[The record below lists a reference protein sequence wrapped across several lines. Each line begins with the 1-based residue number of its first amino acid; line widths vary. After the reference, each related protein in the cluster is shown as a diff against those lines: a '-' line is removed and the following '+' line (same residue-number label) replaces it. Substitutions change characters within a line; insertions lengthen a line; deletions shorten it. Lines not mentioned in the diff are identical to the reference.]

1 MCCLSRAD
9 AGRVDKMSERV
20 SAVNACTSCII
31 YKRLHEKTAEAQF
44 TRVNKQ
50 IKCKCTKLLC
60 KHHTHTHMMCGWE
73 KETSRSA
80 LSVEFDRLA
89 NDKKCIY
96 VHHCEIVGIL

>member
-50 IKCKCTKLLC
+50 IKFKCTKLLC
-60 KHHTHTHMMCGWE
+60 KHHTHTHDVRMGEGDKQERAQCG
-73 KETSRSA
+73 
-80 LSVEFDRLA
+80 
-89 NDKKCIY
+89 I
-96 VHHCEIVGIL
+96 